1 MTATARPEGTMLSLL
16 EHALL
21 AAHLLSGAAWFGA
34 LVYRAFF
41 VEPRAERF
49 FGRGGE
55 YESFSLHL
63 ADGMR
68 YVVLLALL
76 TCGLSG
82 IALMGLHGRA
92 EPAWLA
98 RMAVKA
104 GLWLAAFAVFVYIS
118 WVYWPRR
125 LFATEAERRLLR
137 RQGVALSLLM
147 IAFAGAGLVLGQWG
161 RVMAP

>member
-1 MTATARPEGTMLSLL
+1 MLSLFA
-16 EHALL
+16 HVLL

-49 FGRGGE
+49 FCRGRE
-55 YESFSLHL
+55 YETFSLHL

-68 YVVLLALL
+68 HVVLLALL

-82 IALMGLHGRA
+82 FALVGLHASA

-98 RMAVKA
+98 RMAVKSA
-104 GLWLAAFAVFVYIS
+104 LWLAAFAVFVYLS

-125 LFATEAERRLLR
+125 LFATEAERLLLR
-137 RQGVALSLLM
+137 RQVVALSLLM
-147 IAFAGAGLVLGQWG
+147 IAFAGAALVLGQWG
-161 RVMAP
+161 RAVP